1 VKEKIKKLREDSATG
16 PDSIGPLLLKKL
28 ANELAWPLAR
38 IMRSSLREG
47 VVPEDWKTANVTP
60 IFKKGRK
67 TDPGNYW
74 PVSLTSVSCRILE
87 SVIKDKIV
95 THLDRHR
102 LIKNTQH
109 GFMKGRSCASNLLT
123 FLEKVTATLDNGE
136 AVDVIYLDFAKA
148 FDTVPHERLKKKLK
162 AQGITGD
169 LKWIAAWLDGRK
181 QRVCL
186 NGKESTWAKSSL
198 ACRKAACWGRSSS

>member
-1 VKEKIKKLREDSATG
+1 MSCPYSKR
-16 PDSIGPLLLKKL
+16 
-28 ANELAWPLAR
+28 
-38 IMRSSLREG
+38 
-47 VVPEDWKTANVTP
+47 
-60 IFKKGRK
+60 GRK
-67 TDPGNYW
+67 TDPGNYR

-123 FLEKVTATLDNGE
+123 FLEKVTASLDNGE

-148 FDTVPHERLKKKLK
+148 FDTVPHERLKKKPRPT
-162 AQGITGD
+162 AS
-169 LKWIAAWLDGRK
+169 
-181 QRVCL
+181 RVT
-186 NGKESTWAKSSL
+186 S
-198 ACRKAACWGRSSS
+198 